1 MMGTESYT
9 GAHAVMGGAQMGAAM
24 SSYGHLPPP
33 SDLPPPPPELPPPP
47 PPDEPIKIAVAAK
60 FGNVDD
66 EDSGFLMGGSSG
78 TGL

>member
-1 MMGTESYT
+1 MRSSGETPN
-9 GAHAVMGGAQMGAAM
+9 G
-24 SSYGHLPPP
+24 SSYVKLWTLPPPP